1 VAGDDDSGAPEE
13 TETGLAGRVDKLE
26 TGQDTIS
33 AKLDH
38 LIERLSGGGGAA
50 GGAKSGE
57 GESVA
62 DEIARQLAE
71 RDARAR
77 ADADSRT
84 LLDRLGAVETSVS
97 EMREKAPGPLQTRRA
112 RVMWGRE

>member
-1 VAGDDDSGAPEE
+1 MTDDDDSAGGAPAAEDA
-13 TETGLAGRVDKLE
+13 GLADRVGKLE
-26 TGQDTIS
+26 AGQDTIS

-38 LIERLSGGGGAA
+38 LIERLTPGGGG
-50 GGAKSGE
+50 GGKADG

-71 RDARAR
+71 RDAKAR

-97 EMREKAPGPLQTRRA
+97 EMREKAPGPLPTRRA
-112 RVMWGRE
+112 RFMWGHE